1 LGNILSGNSFTETAT
16 QSTNILVGSGG
27 ASPVTITVGS
37 GNFSIG
43 LTNVTQLLLNND
55 LQVTTS
61 GALADVTF
69 GSVIDSAAS
78 AVKGITINT
87 TGDIIFGGNIG
98 QATNARLGAIS
109 LTNNALSLT
118 ATNVNIKA
126 GSFTTG
132 ASTAV
137 KGPIDLSGTIDLDA
151 SAGLTL
157 KTDTTS
163 TTSSLG
169 TLKLGPV
176 TTTNGGNVVLTHSG
190 LLTLLG
196 DVIANGNITE
206 TATGSS
212 TPGVEIGNTTISG
225 TVTLNS
231 NPTNGFISLSRPV
244 TLNQSL
250 AIQASGN
257 GNIAISTV
265 DANSAALS
273 KDLTITIL
281 GATGVVTLNGS
292 LGATGPLTKVQVDAG
307 AAGSIGINGA
317 VITTTGSGGQSFTAL
332 NTNYATALV
341 LTAGSGPIA
350 FVGGLNSSSNAD
362 LTLATI
368 GALSF
373 GGAVGASGALGNI
386 DTTLASSGLTATTIS
401 AKSFD
406 TNVALAGPIFITGAQ
421 TYTDATTGFL
431 RLETTGTSNMA
442 MTSVIATNGGINLK
456 TAQGTISVGALT
468 ASDVA
473 GGDISLTHGGN
484 LTLNGNII
492 AGDTLVITSGLNTLI
507 SVGTIAGALIP
518 AVILIDVNNSD
529 VAFGTNVDLIQNLTI
544 QNRNSKDVIFSG
556 FLDSSNTTKNLS
568 ISTTGDVSFVKT
580 VGQIAASRLGDIAI
594 SNGASSLTAS
604 ADVNAN
610 SLNSGVV
617 AGTELVSV
625 AITST
630 SGVGYTASSSFA
642 VTIGTAGQDG
652 VVTTA
657 TGTATTNAAGAI
669 ISIVI
674 TSAGSGYVTG
684 NTYTVVGGT
693 GTITTAAIVTA
704 TANGAINFA
713 GTQNYAG
720 ASGLTLA
727 TTGANGNIT
736 VNGVTTTLGAVNFTN
751 SNTLSLLGN
760 ISSFGQI
767 KQQAGTSPGTVAVT
781 TGVTTNNTQL
791 TFNSTNSGLDF
802 ATSILTN
809 QDSQFSSSTNG
820 LIDIRS
826 AIFSAPSIPRKLT
839 VSNVNGTINF
849 GGDIG
854 SAANDFSQ
862 VVISAGATGIVN
874 LAGANV
880 ITTGS
885 SGQSFTA
892 GSTNYTSNLTLD
904 AGSGSIGF
912 VGGLN
917 SSNSKNLNLTNTGTL
932 SFNGAVGAVGALG
945 DIRITGASNGL
956 TATGIIAKSL
966 ETAAGFELIGSI
978 LITGTQTYSDNLK
991 LETAGTNNISV
1002 GVVNTTTGDIVL
1014 LTNQG
1019 SLNVGALTA
1028 SASTINLT
1036 HGGTLTFAGDIFAG
1050 TTLVVNSTN
1059 GSAIIVGTG
1068 LDIIMRALAGGI
1080 SLTGPVTL
1088 VNNLNA
1094 TAGAGAINFGSTINS
1109 NSLITPRNLT
1119 LSLTAANPV
1128 TFGGDIGQTFRLGDI
1143 SITGAPAG
1151 IDATTKN
1158 ISAKSFV
1165 ASASSGAINL
1175 QGTLDFNGANSGNGF
1190 NVTTTGTA
1198 TVGLGNI
1205 TLGQLTTSGGAV
1217 LISNSQILQL
1227 LGNVLSAGSITES
1240 GAGSVVLGDA
1250 GATSPTITVSTTTA
1264 GSGIVFGKNIT
1275 LNRDGVLTA
1284 AGAGNVTLSGTVDN
1298 ASGTAQGL
1306 TLNSTS
1312 GVISLN
1318 GNIGQGSNGGLAS
1331 VNAATTGNITLGG
1344 SAITTQGNGGQR
1356 YSGANTSFTN
1366 NLVLSGGTGN
1376 IGFVG
1381 TLTSGVKNLTL
1392 TTTGGLSF
1400 GGAVSGLGNIS
1411 VTAASAGLSGTT
1423 ISATSLVGSV
1433 ALTGPVSISGLQSY
1447 TNNLVLETSG
1457 TNGISVAGVNTTSQG
1472 ISLKTAQGVLNVGA
1486 LNAANLTNGNIALEH
1501 GGTLTFA
1508 GNVFA
1513 GKDLAVTTNNGAT
1526 IIVGTG
1532 TDLSMQSLGSGITL
1546 GGAGGAISLVN
1557 NLIATAGA
1565 GAIVFN
1571 STIDSAT
1578 GKNLTLAMTLAN
1590 VVTFNGTIGQIN
1602 RLGDITIT
1610 GAPSGISAG
1619 LNNISA
1625 KSLVAAPSSG
1635 AINLSGVLDFDGA
1648 NGFNV
1653 TTTGTTGTLGNIT
1666 LGQLTT
1672 SAGAVLIS
1680 NSQILQLLGNVLSSG
1695 SITESGAGSVVLGDA
1710 GATSPT
1716 ITVST
1721 TTAGSGIVFGN
1732 NITLNR
1738 DGVLTAA
1745 GAGNVTLSGT
1755 VDNATGTAQ
1764 GLTLNSTSGVISL
1777 NGNVGQG
1784 VNGGLA
1790 SVNAATTGNISLGGT
1805 NVTTVGNGGQRY
1817 SGANTSFTNN
1827 LVLSGGTG
1835 AIGFVGT
1842 LTSGVK
1848 NLTLTTTGGLSF
1860 GGAVSGLGNI
1870 SVTAAS
1876 AGLSGT
1882 TISATSL
1889 VGSVALT
1896 GPVSISGLQSY
1907 TNNLVLETSGTN
1919 GISVA
1924 GVNTTSQG
1932 ISLKTAQGVLNVG
1945 ALNAANLTNGNIAL
1959 EHGGTLTFAGNV
1971 FAGKDLAVTTNNGA
1985 TIIVGTGTD
1994 LSMQSLGSGITLGG
2008 AGGAISLVN
2017 NLIATAGAGAIVFN
2031 STIDSATGKNLTL
2044 ALTLA
2049 NVVTFNGTIGQINR
2063 LGDISITGAPAGIS
2077 AGLNNIS
2084 AKSLVAAPSSGAI
2097 NLSGVLDFNGANGFN
2112 VTTTNTA
2119 TAGVGNITLGQ
2130 LTTSAGAVLISNSQ
2144 ILQLLGNVL
2153 SSGSIT
2159 ESGAGT
2165 VLLGDAGATSPTIT
2179 VSTTTAGSGIV
2190 FGKNITL
2197 NRDGVL
2203 TAAGAGNVTLSGT
2216 VDNASATARGLALN
2230 STSGVIS
2237 LNGNIGQG
2245 VNGGLASVNA
2255 ATTGN
2260 ISLGATNVTTVGNG
2274 GQRYSGANT
2283 SFTNDLVLSGGT
2295 GSIGF
2300 VGTLT
2305 SGVKNLT
2312 LTTTG
2317 GLSFGGA
2324 VSGLGN
2330 ISVTAASAGL
2340 TGTTISATS
2349 LVGSVALTGNVSISG
2364 QQNYTDR
2371 LVLATSGVNN
2381 IGVAGVNTTTGQ
2393 ITLTTNLGTLNV
2405 GSLIATANAVSLTHG
2420 GTLTIGG
2427 NIFAGTTLGVTT
2439 NNGATIIVGTGSN
2452 VSMQALTGGIS
2463 LGGSVTLVNDLAVS
2477 ASGAVAFG
2485 NTLNSTVGQ
2494 RRALA
2499 ISTINNSVTFLGA
2512 VGQVNKL
2519 GAISIAGT
2527 PTGIDAGTKN
2537 ISAAS
2542 FVNTGAVSG
2551 TINIQGTQ
2559 NYDGAVGLNLLTTG
2573 AGGNITLG
2581 QVTTT
2586 AGGVTLTNSN
2596 LLTLLGNVFSFGTFL
2611 QQAGT
2616 GGTPTLDIGVT
2627 SNGTVLNI
2635 QTTNAGSAIDIGS
2648 ATKLNQSTGLIAAG
2662 NGSVDLR
2669 STVNSNTTTSRS
2681 LNISNTGGTI
2691 TMGGA
2696 IGTSSSVPSSALSLI
2711 VLNAGSAGTINLN
2724 GGAIT
2729 TSTSTGQ
2736 IYTGAINLGNA
2747 NLSLTANGTGVL
2759 TFNGN
2764 INGTQNLTMKTAG
2777 AINFNGN
2784 IGATNPL
2791 GDMFIDAANPSGF
2804 TITGTVNASSLQNIN
2819 NSFVNGNISIV
2830 SAQNYSVGGL
2840 VLESRNAGSITVGN
2854 IISGGS
2860 SSTVSFTHQGNLN
2873 LQGNINNSGT
2883 FAQIGTS
2890 GGTVLVGTTV
2900 PTTIQ
2905 IGLGGAAFNR
2915 AVTLNRSLSLTAP
2928 GDISFAQNLNSAVGQ
2943 TSNLTLNSAGILS
2956 FANNVGN
2963 TTALG
2968 VIDASTATLTGIT
2981 ANNVNSVIKAQSF
2994 NSGFVAGDI
3003 NLTTP
3008 QTYSTVTGLNLTTVV
3023 PISGTSNITLGAVT
3037 TSNGG
3042 VVNIQNVDGLKLQ
3055 GTLTLDG
3062 AFTQTNN
3069 DLTSLNEFVEFGAAI
3084 GISFNLTTTGDNI
3097 SFEAPIT
3104 MFQNSSLSTGAT
3116 GLGIVTLS
3124 SSVDSLLNAAKNLSV
3139 TNVNGITNIGGS
3151 LGTVAATAELGF
3163 LAITSNAINFTDNL
3177 NTTNVKTKGA
3187 SGQSYTGTVSLN
3199 GDVLM
3204 DAGTT
3209 GPVSFSSTIDSAAL
3223 ATKALTLQ
3231 GVNAVQLNG
3240 NIGATNPLS
3249 SFSVSGTSSAL
3260 TTFNAGSVTTI
3271 GSGQTYNTALLIGNT
3286 APGQI
3291 NLTAGSGD
3299 VVFGNTVGLTS
3310 KNLTVSADEI
3320 EINSTIDP
3328 SSSGVSVL
3336 ILKAGNTSTP
3346 VVIGGTVAAGTLDL
3360 TSAEL
3365 LNLVNGFRS
3374 ITIGDANS
3382 LGNLTVATALTS
3394 SEIRDPFTLTTSG
3407 NMFINGAIAAVDN
3420 ATLSLVDPNYAT
3432 ATITLA
3438 SAISTQGNVIT
3449 IDGATQ
3455 VNTGGAIA
3463 TTGTGNSNPTGAN
3476 IDLKVNSRFTGAG
3489 NLTLDSGSVGLI
3501 GGNNSFNMSG
3511 GITITNSGGTTFSQG
3526 VTAGAVNINAT
3537 TSGKD
3542 VAFNGPL
3549 NAVSLNTSTGAY
3561 NLKVLSGGTIT
3572 GATVLSNTGTTT
3584 LGDQTTDAL
3593 TFAGGLI
3600 ATSSSKLNLAGTI
3613 ATTGTAMT
3621 LGNSDLSTST
3631 TLQSGIGT
3639 ITTGSVTGGTGT
3651 KLSLQNNI
3659 ATGAVNLTG
3668 NVTVNQL
3675 ETFAGG
3681 YAVNLTGSNN
3691 LISGAS
3697 TTFLNSG
3704 VTFGDSTTD
3713 ISTFTNGLTATASTV
3728 NLAGIVATTNSAM
3741 NLGAVN
3747 LSQNG
3752 TVKSGSGIITIASV
3766 NGASRKLSLQD
3777 NTANSRGLVVV
3788 NGAVNIG
3795 QIETFAQ
3802 NYAVSLLGSNIA
3814 VSSASTFNNT
3824 GTTTFGDGG
3833 TGVDTLTFTGG
3844 LVAKAGSIILNST
3857 LATVNNLLD
3866 IGTVTLAGNST
3877 LQSGTGTITVG
3888 SITDGSNSYSL
3899 ALQNGA
3905 AAQGSVI
3912 FSGDV
3917 TISAL
3922 STAAG
3927 IYAVSFQNNTTV
3939 DTATTFT
3946 NLAGVSFGRNASS
3959 LTTFTNGVTAT
3970 AGTGNFVLAGTLKTA
3985 GQPINI
3991 GNSGVSI
3998 NLVDST
4004 IIDSGNSS
4012 SATISINSPIST
4024 NGRSLTLSSGS
4035 TTGGTI
4041 SVNSIDSTA
4050 GGLTIA
4056 NAGGQV
4062 TFTGNVGAATGS
4074 GLITITNSQQG
4085 VEFQG
4090 QLFGS
4095 NVNIVNTAASK
4106 TIKFGGN
4113 LTLTGSILTTQQNYN
4128 IDISGATNVIGAANN
4143 FNNLGN
4149 VNINSASG
4157 STTFNNGFGASFPA
4171 AINIQGTIVA
4181 NGQVNISK
4189 PVNVNGATTTTF
4201 NSTSNTIS
4209 GVVTGSAAIT
4219 SNGIGTLSLTGN
4231 STGYTGTINANAGN
4245 VAVNANFANASA
4257 VVGAAGKISGIG
4269 SIGALTANGGVV
4281 SPGNSPGTLTVGTA
4295 TLGTTGSQATYNVE
4309 INGASAGQFDQIKV
4323 NSSATLANAV
4333 LNITAGGNLQVGQQF
4348 QIVSGTVTG
4357 TFANAVSSIV
4367 AGNTTF
4373 SVTYNANGVLL
4384 TVTSVTPSPTP
4395 TPTPTP
4401 SPTPTPTP
4409 TPSPTP
4415 APTPTPPAPSPTP
4428 TPTPTGPYALF
4439 AVGADAGGGP
4449 EVKVNFTDGSSVS
4462 FFAYDMAY
4470 RGGVRVT
4477 MGDLNGD
4484 GTNEVITGTGPG
4496 GGPNIRVFNV
4506 TSSGNVTMVANFFA
4520 FEPQFMGGVYVAAGN
4535 LNGDVSGSGNG
4546 IADLIVSAGP
4556 GGGPRVIA
4564 YSGGANYVNLNN
4576 QLCDYFVYSPAFTGG
4591 VSVAAGNVVGAANSA
4606 DELITGA
4613 GPGGGPHV
4621 RAFQLSNTNTP
4632 NSVIEYMAFDPA
4644 IRNGIYVGAG
4654 DLDADGYDEIFT
4666 GTNSAPT
4673 LPTMVNVRY
4682 GNGNQAVVYP
4692 FGEFTGGARVGV
4704 AKDNNNNQYMVVGAG
4719 PGGGPLV
4726 QIYNRNLIA
4735 VDSLFAFPLNFTG
4748 GVFTNTSIS

>member
-1 LGNILSGNSFTETAT
+1 
-16 QSTNILVGSGG
+16 
-27 ASPVTITVGS
+27 
-37 GNFSIG
+37 
-43 LTNVTQLLLNND
+43 
-55 LQVTTS
+55 
-61 GALADVTF
+61 
-69 GSVIDSAAS
+69 
-78 AVKGITINT
+78 
-87 TGDIIFGGNIG
+87 
-98 QATNARLGAIS
+98 
-109 LTNNALSLT
+109 
-118 ATNVNIKA
+118 
-126 GSFTTG
+126 
-132 ASTAV
+132 
-137 KGPIDLSGTIDLDA
+137 
-151 SAGLTL
+151 
-157 KTDTTS
+157 
-163 TTSSLG
+163 
-169 TLKLGPV
+169 
-176 TTTNGGNVVLTHSG
+176 
-190 LLTLLG
+190 
-196 DVIANGNITE
+196 
-206 TATGSS
+206 
-212 TPGVEIGNTTISG
+212 
-225 TVTLNS
+225 
-231 NPTNGFISLSRPV
+231 
-244 TLNQSL
+244 
-250 AIQASGN
+250 
-257 GNIAISTV
+257 
-265 DANSAALS
+265 
-273 KDLTITIL
+273 
-281 GATGVVTLNGS
+281 
-292 LGATGPLTKVQVDAG
+292 
-307 AAGSIGINGA
+307 
-317 VITTTGSGGQSFTAL
+317 
-332 NTNYATALV
+332 
-341 LTAGSGPIA
+341 
-350 FVGGLNSSSNAD
+350 
-362 LTLATI
+362 
-368 GALSF
+368 
-373 GGAVGASGALGNI
+373 
-386 DTTLASSGLTATTIS
+386 
-401 AKSFD
+401 
-406 TNVALAGPIFITGAQ
+406 
-421 TYTDATTGFL
+421 
-431 RLETTGTSNMA
+431 
-442 MTSVIATNGGINLK
+442 
-456 TAQGTISVGALT
+456 
-468 ASDVA
+468 
-473 GGDISLTHGGN
+473 
-484 LTLNGNII
+484 
-492 AGDTLVITSGLNTLI
+492 
-507 SVGTIAGALIP
+507 
-518 AVILIDVNNSD
+518 
-529 VAFGTNVDLIQNLTI
+529 
-544 QNRNSKDVIFSG
+544 
-556 FLDSSNTTKNLS
+556 
-568 ISTTGDVSFVKT
+568 
-580 VGQIAASRLGDIAI
+580 
-594 SNGASSLTAS
+594 
-604 ADVNAN
+604 
-610 SLNSGVV
+610 
-617 AGTELVSV
+617 
-625 AITST
+625 
-630 SGVGYTASSSFA
+630 
-642 VTIGTAGQDG
+642 
-652 VVTTA
+652 
-657 TGTATTNAAGAI
+657 
-669 ISIVI
+669 
-674 TSAGSGYVTG
+674 
-684 NTYTVVGGT
+684 
-693 GTITTAAIVTA
+693 
-704 TANGAINFA
+704 
-713 GTQNYAG
+713 
-720 ASGLTLA
+720 
-727 TTGANGNIT
+727 
-736 VNGVTTTLGAVNFTN
+736 
-751 SNTLSLLGN
+751 
-760 ISSFGQI
+760 
-767 KQQAGTSPGTVAVT
+767 
-781 TGVTTNNTQL
+781 
-791 TFNSTNSGLDF
+791 
-802 ATSILTN
+802 
-809 QDSQFSSSTNG
+809 
-820 LIDIRS
+820 
-826 AIFSAPSIPRKLT
+826 
-839 VSNVNGTINF
+839 
-849 GGDIG
+849 
-854 SAANDFSQ
+854 
-862 VVISAGATGIVN
+862 
-874 LAGANV
+874 
-880 ITTGS
+880 
-885 SGQSFTA
+885 
-892 GSTNYTSNLTLD
+892 
-904 AGSGSIGF
+904 
-912 VGGLN
+912 
-917 SSNSKNLNLTNTGTL
+917 
-932 SFNGAVGAVGALG
+932 
-945 DIRITGASNGL
+945 
-956 TATGIIAKSL
+956 
-966 ETAAGFELIGSI
+966 
-978 LITGTQTYSDNLK
+978 
-991 LETAGTNNISV
+991 
-1002 GVVNTTTGDIVL
+1002 
-1014 LTNQG
+1014 
-1019 SLNVGALTA
+1019 
-1028 SASTINLT
+1028 
-1036 HGGTLTFAGDIFAG
+1036 
-1050 TTLVVNSTN
+1050 
-1059 GSAIIVGTG
+1059 
-1068 LDIIMRALAGGI
+1068 
-1080 SLTGPVTL
+1080 
-1088 VNNLNA
+1088 
-1094 TAGAGAINFGSTINS
+1094 
-1109 NSLITPRNLT
+1109 
-1119 LSLTAANPV
+1119 
-1128 TFGGDIGQTFRLGDI
+1128 
-1143 SITGAPAG
+1143 
-1151 IDATTKN
+1151 
-1158 ISAKSFV
+1158 
-1165 ASASSGAINL
+1165 
-1175 QGTLDFNGANSGNGF
+1175 
-1190 NVTTTGTA
+1190 
-1198 TVGLGNI
+1198 
-1205 TLGQLTTSGGAV
+1205 
-1217 LISNSQILQL
+1217 
-1227 LGNVLSAGSITES
+1227 
-1240 GAGSVVLGDA
+1240 
-1250 GATSPTITVSTTTA
+1250 
-1264 GSGIVFGKNIT
+1264 
-1275 LNRDGVLTA
+1275 
-1284 AGAGNVTLSGTVDN
+1284 
-1298 ASGTAQGL
+1298 
-1306 TLNSTS
+1306 
-1312 GVISLN
+1312 
-1318 GNIGQGSNGGLAS
+1318 
-1331 VNAATTGNITLGG
+1331 
-1344 SAITTQGNGGQR
+1344 
-1356 YSGANTSFTN
+1356 
-1366 NLVLSGGTGN
+1366 
-1376 IGFVG
+1376 
-1381 TLTSGVKNLTL
+1381 
-1392 TTTGGLSF
+1392 
-1400 GGAVSGLGNIS
+1400 
-1411 VTAASAGLSGTT
+1411 
-1423 ISATSLVGSV
+1423 
-1433 ALTGPVSISGLQSY
+1433 
-1447 TNNLVLETSG
+1447 
-1457 TNGISVAGVNTTSQG
+1457 
-1472 ISLKTAQGVLNVGA
+1472 
-1486 LNAANLTNGNIALEH
+1486 
-1501 GGTLTFA
+1501 
-1508 GNVFA
+1508 
-1513 GKDLAVTTNNGAT
+1513 
-1526 IIVGTG
+1526 
-1532 TDLSMQSLGSGITL
+1532 
-1546 GGAGGAISLVN
+1546 
-1557 NLIATAGA
+1557 
-1565 GAIVFN
+1565 
-1571 STIDSAT
+1571 
-1578 GKNLTLAMTLAN
+1578 
-1590 VVTFNGTIGQIN
+1590 
-1602 RLGDITIT
+1602 
-1610 GAPSGISAG
+1610 
-1619 LNNISA
+1619 
-1625 KSLVAAPSSG
+1625 
-1635 AINLSGVLDFDGA
+1635 
-1648 NGFNV
+1648 
-1653 TTTGTTGTLGNIT
+1653 
-1666 LGQLTT
+1666 
-1672 SAGAVLIS
+1672 
-1680 NSQILQLLGNVLSSG
+1680 
-1695 SITESGAGSVVLGDA
+1695 
-1710 GATSPT
+1710 
-1716 ITVST
+1716 
-1721 TTAGSGIVFGN
+1721 
-1732 NITLNR
+1732 
-1738 DGVLTAA
+1738 
-1745 GAGNVTLSGT
+1745 
-1755 VDNATGTAQ
+1755 
-1764 GLTLNSTSGVISL
+1764 
-1777 NGNVGQG
+1777 
-1784 VNGGLA
+1784 
-1790 SVNAATTGNISLGGT
+1790 
-1805 NVTTVGNGGQRY
+1805 
-1817 SGANTSFTNN
+1817 
-1827 LVLSGGTG
+1827 
-1835 AIGFVGT
+1835 
-1842 LTSGVK
+1842 
-1848 NLTLTTTGGLSF
+1848 
-1860 GGAVSGLGNI
+1860 
-1870 SVTAAS
+1870 
-1876 AGLSGT
+1876 
-1882 TISATSL
+1882 
-1889 VGSVALT
+1889 
-1896 GPVSISGLQSY
+1896 
-1907 TNNLVLETSGTN
+1907 
-1919 GISVA
+1919 
-1924 GVNTTSQG
+1924 
-1932 ISLKTAQGVLNVG
+1932 
-1945 ALNAANLTNGNIAL
+1945 
-1959 EHGGTLTFAGNV
+1959 
-1971 FAGKDLAVTTNNGA
+1971 
-1985 TIIVGTGTD
+1985 
-1994 LSMQSLGSGITLGG
+1994 
-2008 AGGAISLVN
+2008 
-2017 NLIATAGAGAIVFN
+2017 
-2031 STIDSATGKNLTL
+2031 
-2044 ALTLA
+2044 
-2049 NVVTFNGTIGQINR
+2049 
-2063 LGDISITGAPAGIS
+2063 
-2077 AGLNNIS
+2077 
-2084 AKSLVAAPSSGAI
+2084 
-2097 NLSGVLDFNGANGFN
+2097 
-2112 VTTTNTA
+2112 
-2119 TAGVGNITLGQ
+2119 
-2130 LTTSAGAVLISNSQ
+2130 
-2144 ILQLLGNVL
+2144 
-2153 SSGSIT
+2153 
-2159 ESGAGT
+2159 

-2295 GSIGF
+2295 GSIGL